1 MKLYAPSYYEKF
13 KCIADRC
20 THSCCVG
27 WEIAVDEDSLHRF
40 GEMGADGEQIRSH
53 IRSDK
58 DGAVIELSETDR
70 CPFLDEAGLCRIISK
85 HGEGCIPRICR
96 EHPRF
101 YTRICD
107 RVEMGIGAVCEEAC
121 RLMLECDGFE
131 LVPIG
136 ECSEAAAET
145 DYDTLPARDRIISV
159 LWDKERSFEAAISAV
174 CEEFSVPEA
183 EIYPSAFADATAEL
197 ELLSEDDRVC
207 LVCDGRMPEADEYL
221 RRFLTYLIY
230 RHVSAAEN
238 YDALRARIG
247 FSLLLC
253 RMLEGELSR
262 RGDASSVTEV
272 ARMISEEIEYSE
284 SNTDALIFEL
294 ECRI

>member
-1 MKLYAPSYYEKF
+1 MKLFAPGYYEKF

-27 WEIAVDEDSLHRF
+27 WEIAVDEDSLRRF
-40 GEMGADGEQIRSH
+40 GEMGAEGEQICSH
-53 IRSDK
+53 IRHD
-58 DGAVIELSETDR
+58 DGSAVISLCENGR
-70 CPFLDEAGLCRIISK
+70 CPFLDEAGLCRIITK
-85 HGEGCIPRICR
+85 HGEGCIPLICR

-145 DYDTLPARDRIISV
+145 DYDTVPARDRIMSL
-159 LWDKERSFEAAISAV
+159 LWDGAPSFSDAVSAV
-174 CEEFSVPEA
+174 CAEFSVPEE

-197 ELLSEDDRVC
+197 ELLSEDSRAC
-207 LVCDGRMPEADEYL
+207 LVSDGRMPEADEYL
-221 RRFLTYLIY
+221 RRFFTYLIY

-253 RMLEGELSR
+253 RMLEGALAM
-262 RGDASSVTEV
+262 RGDVTSAVDV